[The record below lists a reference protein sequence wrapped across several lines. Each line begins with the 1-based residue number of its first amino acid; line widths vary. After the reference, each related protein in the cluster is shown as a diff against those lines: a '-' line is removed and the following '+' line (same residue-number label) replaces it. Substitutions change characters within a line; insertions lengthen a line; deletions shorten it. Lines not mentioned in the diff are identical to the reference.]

1 MNPTDIL
8 FQSISNLTGGLI
20 TDLTTAI
27 VGVVVLAFIG
37 MGIDLLISVIQTS
50 MCRDRLSG
58 NVYKANHALQKA
70 KASGSQVAIDIA
82 SARYRSALS
91 KFGRGAKEDDC

>member
-70 KASGSQVAIDIA
+70 KASGS
-82 SARYRSALS
+82 
-91 KFGRGAKEDDC
+91 